1 MWGISTHRIFKVIK
15 QVKMFMT
22 IVMTHSRQQTHGGE
36 PSDSTARNRLTDG
49 PLLQPLFASGQSQ
62 CLIYSLDGPREN
74 IDRMG
79 WPMTVSQS
87 PKVFVWKT
95 YMGDPA

>member
-49 PLLQPLFASGQSQ
+49 RLLEPL
-62 CLIYSLDGPREN
+62 
-74 IDRMG
+74 
-79 WPMTVSQS
+79 
-87 PKVFVWKT
+87 
-95 YMGDPA
+95 